1 MTGQLSHTNR
11 LEVIARALREKKFKE
26 AERRAVE
33 FLRDYPVNSQAWVLL
48 GEALILQGFKETAT
62 RAFERAWLLDPEA
75 TWVQSV
81 FSLLAKIKDDD
92 PRLDIE
98 MMMDA
103 PPATV
108 SAAIIVRNEERCI
121 ARCLASISEAVDEI
135 IVMDTGSTDRT
146 MQIAQQFPKVKL
158 YTYEWDEDFAAARNR
173 CLTYVT
179 SDWVICIDADEYL
192 LADDI
197 GSIRQAATIY
207 QGSKKPVILRVGI
220 VNQIDNHIL
229 SSDYGQARLFQMNK
243 GLRYWGTVYE
253 QIGGPDGPLIGDFYR
268 AAVRIRLLHDGHETE
283 TARRNEKIGD
293 RLRKLEHMVEEE
305 PDNPI
310 WLLFYGRETLRSGD
324 KKLALELLLRAL
336 KSVEVDSELFRRL
349 EMYMLIVSI
358 YMVDD
363 LLDEAEEACQ
373 QALKLHIDFPDA
385 HYWLGVIEMRRAEK
399 LLLNARND
407 FLQAKSSYRT
417 YRGMVSADNGI
428 GTWKSDEALREID
441 LKYRR
446 RQVDYS

>member
-11 LEVIARALREKKFKE
+11 IEVIAGALREQKFKE

-48 GEALILQGFKETAT
+48 GEALMLQGFKETAT
-62 RAFERAWLLDPEA
+62 RVFERAWLLDPEA

-81 FSLLAKIKDDD
+81 FSLLSKIKDDD

-103 PPATV
+103 PPVTV
-108 SAAIIVRNEERCI
+108 SAAIIVRDEERCI
-121 ARCLASISEAVDEI
+121 ARCLASISESVDEI

-146 MQIAQQFPKVKL
+146 MQIVQQFPKVKL

-192 LADDI
+192 LAEDI
-197 GSIRQAATIY
+197 QSIRQATMIY
-207 QGSKKPVILRVGI
+207 QWSKKPVILRVGVFSLI
-220 VNQIDNHIL
+220 GNSIS

-243 GLRYWGTVYE
+243 ELSYWGIVYE
-253 QIGGPDGPLIGDFYR
+253 QIGGPDGPLTGVFYR
-268 AAVRIRLLHDGHETE
+268 PAVRIRFLHDEFEPGTVSSIEIE
-283 TARRNEKIGD
+283 Y
-293 RLRKLEHMVEEE
+293 RLRKLQQMVEKE
-305 PDNPI
+305 PNNPL

-324 KKLALELLLRAL
+324 KKLALELLIRAL
-336 KSVEVDSELFRRL
+336 QSTEVDSELGRSL
-349 EMYMLIVSI
+349 EVYMLIVSI
-358 YMVDD
+358 YMRDD

-373 QALKLHIDFPDA
+373 KALKLHTDFPDA
-385 HYWLGVIEMRRAEK
+385 HYWLGLIELRRAEI

-407 FLQAKSSYRT
+407 FLQAKSNYRT
-417 YRGMVSADNGI
+417 YRGLVSADSGI
-428 GTWKSDEALREID
+428 GTRKSDEALREID